1 VESPRI
7 AVVPDPIPAIRDAV
21 VAGGGTVVDPDGAGG
36 VIWTDPRDGDG
47 LAALLHEHG
56 DHLRWV
62 HLPYAGIERW
72 AGMLD
77 RDRTWTCAK
86 EIYGH
91 QVAELALALLL
102 AGFRN
107 IGGYAAATTWA
118 DLGER
123 NLLGSRVV
131 ILGGG
136 GIAEH
141 LVAMLAP
148 FGCSVDV
155 VRRHPGSMA
164 GVERVVGPDALHDVL
179 TDADAAVVALALT
192 PETRGII
199 GAPELERLAD
209 HAWLVNVARGPH
221 VVTDDLVAAL
231 RAGTIGGAGLDVTD
245 PEPLPDGHPLWD
257 LDNCIITPHVA
268 NTWDMAVPALAAQ
281 TSENVRRFAAG
292 EPLTGLV
299 DVDLGY

>member
-7 AVVPDPIPAIRDAV
+7 AVVPDSIPAIRDAV
-21 VAGGGTVVDPDGAGG
+21 EAGGGTVVDPPDAGG
-36 VIWTDPRDGDG
+36 VIWTDPRDSGG
-47 LAALLHEHG
+47 LADLLDEHG

-72 AGMLD
+72 AGILD

-91 QVAELALALLL
+91 QVAELALGLLL

-107 IGGYAAATTWA
+107 LGRYAAATTWT

-123 NLLGSRVV
+123 NLLGTRVV

-141 LVAMLAP
+141 LIAMLTP
-148 FGCSVDV
+148 FRCTVDV
-155 VRRHPGSMA
+155 VRRHPGPMDGA
-164 GVERVVGPDALHDVL
+164 DRVVGSGELHDVL
-179 TDADAAVVALALT
+179 AGADAAVVALALT
-192 PETRGII
+192 PETRGIV
-199 GAPELERLAD
+199 GAAELALMAD

-231 RAGTIGGAGLDVTD
+231 GAGTIGGAGLDVTD

-257 LDNCIITPHVA
+257 LDNCIITPHVG
-268 NTWDMAVPALAAQ
+268 NTWDMAVPSLAAQ
-281 TSENVRRFAAG
+281 TSENVRRFGTG
-292 EPLTGLV
+292 EQLTGLV